1 MGQVLMHADAYF
13 LDQDVGH
20 SINGARV
27 IGALTD
33 ALVVSADTNAGLQA
47 NIRTFAGHAD
57 TQPLIPLIN
66 RAIQVGKD
74 DGSLT
79 DAQILSETTIAGLV
93 ADTYADP
100 LKPWPL
106 IV

>member
-1 MGQVLMHADAYF
+1 MAVPILHSDQIQLN
-13 LDQDVGH
+13 QDVGH
-20 SINGARV
+20 SLNGARV

-33 ALVVSADTNAGLQA
+33 ALVVSADTNAGLQT

-57 TQPLIPLIN
+57 TVPLVGFIN
-66 RAIQVGKD
+66 RAVEVGKA
-74 DGSLT
+74 DGSLS
-79 DAQILSETTIAGLV
+79 DANILNETTIAGLV
-93 ADTYADP
+93 ANTLADP